1 MNIPLQLRTLLVIAF
16 VAAGSLGLMAC
27 DRQGPAE
34 QLGEKIDDTVEQAG
48 DAIED
53 ATDK

>member
-1 MNIPLQLRTLLVIAF
+1 MNIPLHLRTLLVIAF

-34 QLGEKIDDTVEQAG
+34 QLGENIDDTVEQAG